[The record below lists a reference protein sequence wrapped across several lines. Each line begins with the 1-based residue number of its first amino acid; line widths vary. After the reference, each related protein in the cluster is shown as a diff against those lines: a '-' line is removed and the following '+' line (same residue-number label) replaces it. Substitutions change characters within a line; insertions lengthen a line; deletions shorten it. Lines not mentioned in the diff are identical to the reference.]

1 VRRLVTVVVLAILLV
16 GVVLFGLN
24 DKDISVADTSVPDNK
39 ITTGHAEASDSSTT
53 AMTVIAWTTPSGE
66 GGANGL

>member
-1 VRRLVTVVVLAILLV
+1 MRRLVTVVVLAILLV

>member
-1 VRRLVTVVVLAILLV
+1 VRRLVTVAVLAILLV